1 MIPGLRVGFHVGG
14 CASDECRGSRGGN
27 LGGKTNIII
36 DEHQTNDQRNP
47 WFIYSH
53 RSALEVGERAFRV
66 WWRDSLGRKTSE

>member
-1 MIPGLRVGFHVGG
+1 MLEVVQLMSAGAAEWVRE
-14 CASDECRGSRGGN
+14 SSRGGN

-53 RSALEVGERAFRV
+53 RPALEVGEGPLESGGV
-66 WWRDSLGRKTSE
+66 IH